1 MVEFRETNTSC
12 YDGIVTR
19 SYKDKTVST
28 EEAGKLLTELSE
40 RSTLLYEA
48 LDVLRTKSHSGDIP
62 SDLVHEFVNFV
73 VMYTFHRDDTGPG
86 SAERYRKYLKK
97 HGRLL
102 VDTPFYHQICTKSEG
117 TCSCTWCTEDY

>member
-19 SYKDKTVST
+19 SYKDKTVSIQ
-28 EEAGKLLTELSE
+28 EAGKLLTELSE
-40 RSTLLYEA
+40 KSTLLYEA

-73 VMYTFHRDDTGPG
+73 VMYIFHRDHTGPG
-86 SAERYRKYLKK
+86 SAERYRNYLKK
-97 HGRLL
+97 YERLL
-102 VDTPFYHQICTKSEG
+102 MVHHFTIRYVQRAIG
-117 TCSCTWCTEDY
+117 IWCTEEY